1 MDYLCECNNDR
12 DRREALKKLP
22 PDLPS
27 SYERI
32 LERVN
37 RSSKENQALVVK
49 TLHWIVYA
57 HHDYVAGDGS
67 WLTTEML
74 LQALAIRDGEEFF
87 DESSMAS
94 EEELLHWCSSL
105 VRSDGSGYL
114 ELAHFTVKEFL
125 QTIDP
130 VHKPQ
135 FRQYCLTGDHT
146 ILAKACLNFTLCPQ
160 FAEYLMIDYNGW
172 DCTSTYKSIRYACEN
187 WSYHVHNSSWDDIQ
201 GDVNR
206 LFDMENTFSYG
217 KVFWA
222 SCHMRTNQFIS
233 KYLAHPQS
241 PSPLHWAA
249 LFGLDKLCAR
259 LLQSRMNPSQQSS
272 MGTPLFCA
280 MLSRSVICHHIEGP
294 IQSDR
299 SWQSQARQSVI
310 GQLLEAGLDLELP
323 VDEDGQRRPLTVA
336 LELESW
342 PGGDADAFIVS
353 MLVDAGARFSDE
365 DFAILRT
372 KIKDLYDGNLLDK
385 LDPCVDDE
393 LCGIRISRL
402 IKAATRKSWKRLMR
416 GAEFEF
422 FSFVLEIVSCDWPMK
437 TFERFLHVDF
447 KDLFPGSDGSELR
460 KILRDETTDWKS
472 RLLHVLSDAISF
484 SATSAE
490 EATSSRQRALL
501 YAVSAVNASV
511 VSLLFKLDR
520 DLDASYRDMKMGD
533 TLLHLALEK
542 EEKLKDGRGEE
553 VAKILILNGA
563 DVMLGDMGGIPC
575 IQMAAANGCSV
586 DYFELFWESALRA
599 GAFHKPNYVI
609 REIIDAVSW
618 SYSFNGPVLHF
629 LWEEFFQST
638 TLPDNTILAVAVGLD
653 STHWLKKL
661 IDNVKDQKLP
671 NERASE
677 DDMGDHGNCKDGNKT
692 DDNESRLK
700 GPDHDTESADRR
712 SRELRAFHLAA
723 TSGHVC
729 NFKFLLERGL
739 PTSHQDQDGNTVLHC
754 LATSSRK
761 NEVAKL
767 KILLDSSQP
776 KLDIHNEDDLTPL
789 ALAIQY
795 RNAEGLKL
803 LLDAG
808 ANMEIAVMEG
818 ETALHIACQL
828 GNLSAVEALLQHGCQ
843 TWRLN
848 GQGQTPKDVALACG
862 HHDIAAT
869 IQNTINAAVISARV
883 QPETS
888 SSKEQLLDT
897 APPDFS
903 PKEDQRG
910 LPLLPKQT

>member
-37 RSSKENQALVVK
+37 QSSKENQALVVK
-49 TLHWIVYA
+49 TLHWIVYVQR
-57 HHDYVAGDGS
+57 DYVVGDGS

-105 VRSDGSGYL
+105 VRRSNSGYL

-146 ILAKACLNFTLCPQ
+146 ILAKACLNLILCRQ
-160 FAEYLMIDYNGW
+160 FAEYLMMDYDGW
-172 DCTSTYKSIRYACEN
+172 ECTCTYKSIRYACEN
-187 WSYHVHNSSWDDIQ
+187 WSYHAHNSSWDDIQ

-206 LFDMENTFSYG
+206 LFDMENTFSWG
-217 KVFWA
+217 KAFWA
-222 SCHMRTNQFIS
+222 TSQMPVDEFTL

-249 LFGLDKLCAR
+249 LFGLDKLCGR
-259 LLQSRMNPSQQSS
+259 LLQSRMNPSQQSTI
-272 MGTPLFCA
+272 GTPLFCA
-280 MLSRSVICHHIEGP
+280 MLSHSAIYDAVERP
-294 IQSDR
+294 IQSER
-299 SWQSQARQSVI
+299 SWQPQARQSVI
-310 GQLLEAGLDLELP
+310 RQLLETGIDLELP
-323 VDEDGQRRPLTVA
+323 VDEDGQHRPLTIA
-336 LELESW
+336 LKLESW
-342 PGGDADAFIVS
+342 PGSDADVFVVS
-353 MLVDAGARFSDE
+353 MLVDAGARFSDKN
-365 DFAILRT
+365 FAILRT
-372 KIKDLYDGNLLDK
+372 KIEDLYNYNK
-385 LDPCVDDE
+385 LNSYVE

-402 IKAATRKSWKRLMR
+402 INAATRKSWKRLMR

-447 KDLFPGSDGSELR
+447 KDLFPGSDSSELR
-460 KILRDETTDWKS
+460 KILKDETTDWKS
-472 RLLHVLSDAISF
+472 RLLHVLSDAIGL
-484 SATSAE
+484 SAISAE
-490 EATSSRQRALL
+490 EATSSRQQALL
-501 YAVSAVNASV
+501 YAVSAVNTSV

-520 DLDASYRDMKMGD
+520 DLDASYQDMKTGN
-533 TLLHLALEK
+533 TLLHIALEK

-563 DVMLGDMGGIPC
+563 DVMLRDIGDITC
-575 IQMAAANGCSV
+575 IQIAAENGCSV
-586 DYFELFWESALRA
+586 DSFGVFWESALQA
-599 GAFHKPNYVI
+599 GAFQEPNRVI
-609 REIIDAVSW
+609 GEIIDAVSW
-618 SYSFNGPVLHF
+618 RYCYNELVLEF
-629 LWEEFFQST
+629 LWEKFFQST

-653 STHWLKKL
+653 STFWLEKV
-661 IDNVKDQKLP
+661 IDNVKDQRLP

-677 DDMGDHGNCKDGNKT
+677 DDMGDHGSCRDGNET
-692 DDNESRLK
+692 NDSETQLK
-700 GPDHDTESADRR
+700 GPDHVTEGVDRR
-712 SRELRAFHLAA
+712 SRELQAFHLAA
-723 TSGHVC
+723 TSGHVR

-739 PTSHQDQDGNTVLHC
+739 PTSHQDQDGNTVLHS
-754 LATSSRK
+754 LVTSSHK
-761 NEVAKL
+761 GAVAKL

-776 KLDIHNEDDLTPL
+776 KLDIPNEDGFTPL

-795 RNAEGLKL
+795 RNAKGLKL
-803 LLDAG
+803 LLGAG
-808 ANMEIAVMEG
+808 ASMEIAVMED

-848 GQGQTPKDVALACG
+848 GQGQTPKEVALACG
-862 HHDIAAT
+862 HHDIAAA
-869 IQNTINAAVISARV
+869 IQGTINAAVISATV

-888 SSKEQLLDT
+888 SSKEQLL
-897 APPDFS
+897 AM
-903 PKEDQRG
+903 
-910 LPLLPKQT
+910 